1 MCVSVGVKCEQ
12 MLELKL
18 HYRRIRSVL
27 IFKDVARVFC
37 DGEKNFPSFVI
48 PDNFYSRNYCYH
60 LFILFITSS
69 DRNIFFST
77 TARNWHFRTV
87 ALNESWLSLSP
98 GVQIN

>member
-1 MCVSVGVKCEQ
+1 MFVCGSLFDNCIQEDKVDFFFFYYLSMFVICTDRLMCASVGVKCEQ

-48 PDNFYSRNYCYH
+48 PDNFYS
-60 LFILFITSS
+60 
-69 DRNIFFST
+69 
-77 TARNWHFRTV
+77 
-87 ALNESWLSLSP
+87 
-98 GVQIN
+98 